1 MFRMAMLAATLAL
14 AISALVIPAA
24 QGKPL
29 APATLPGEHGQ
40 VVPSSANAAQVRPDV
55 GSSFAYGIGNA
66 AIWTKQ
72 LARPDDRGYVQ
83 GVGNASTTG
92 PRPDDRGFAQGI
104 GSAAAGDTSSGS
116 SYDWTT
122 LLAAI
127 GLGLGLF
134 ALVAGGVM
142 TSLRRQD
149 EKLAV

>member
-29 APATLPGEHGQ
+29 TPATLPGEHGQ
-40 VVPSSANAAQVRPDV
+40 VVPGSANATQVRPDV
-55 GSSFAYGIGNA
+55 GSSFTYGIGNA

-83 GVGNASTTG
+83 GVGNVSTTG

-104 GSAAAGDTSSGS
+104 GNAAAGDTSSGS

-127 GLGLGLF
+127 GVGLGLF

-142 TSLRRQD
+142 TSLRRHD